1 VTITTPFK
9 ATVKMTREASPVL
22 VIPEAESPKPVY
34 IGDLT
39 MNYLTATKASLG
51 QQAENSAEAD
61 EQRR

>member
-1 VTITTPFK
+1 
-9 ATVKMTREASPVL
+9 MTREASPVL